1 MSLWV
6 TVATISHLWKLLNI
20 FRLYGIFNAEVQ
32 LCKCSA
38 SLRKYI
44 DAQAIMKFVAPSESD
59 IAFRRPFWNATYRVR
74 VCTYKYPLEG
84 FFMKLY
90 EVFLSFSWTDVEV
103 RSICIRVTS
112 FKRRGKL
119 APTQKNKGRKWWEF
133 LQKKFWKCR
142 KMQGCQDDDDDLSF
156 WKDMTAS
163 GTLIMK

>member
-1 MSLWV
+1 MSLCV
-6 TVATISHLWKLLNI
+6 TVATTSHLWKLLNI
-20 FRLYGIFNAEVQ
+20 FRFYGIFNAEVQ

-84 FFMKLY
+84 FLWNFTR
-90 EVFLSFSWTDVEV
+90 FFCPFSRTDVEV

-163 GTLIMK
+163 GILIMK